1 MKQKVVLVDDHS
13 LLRNGLAGVVQDLG
27 YEVLFEADHG
37 KDLQQKLDRN
47 NLPDFVLLDINMKE
61 MDGYE
66 TALWLKNTYP
76 LIKILALSM
85 YDDENAIL
93 KMLKN
98 GARGYILKD
107 SEPGE
112 LRGALEAIATRG
124 YYYSEL
130 VTGKLIHSINKS
142 DDDAAAGN
150 ISKLNE
156 RELQFA
162 HDHLELPRAP
172 EAFCRAGSKR
182 YGWTAACVTFG
193 SRGCAMLVGD
203 DYVISPGVPV
213 RVADPVGAGDAFAAA
228 LVHGLASAWPAA
240 RIAAFA
246 NRVGASV
253 AGTHGAIPDVVPADP
268 QA

>member
-13 LLRNGLAGVVQDLG
+13 LLRNGLAGVVKDLG

-37 KDLQQKLDRN
+37 KDLQRKLDKE

-150 ISKLNE
+150 IARLNE
-156 RELQFA
+156 RELEFLKLACSELTYKEIAAQM
-162 HDHLELPRAP
+162 HLSPRTIDGY
-172 EAFCRAGSKR
+172 R
-182 YGWTAACVTFG
+182 
-193 SRGCAMLVGD
+193 
-203 DYVISPGVPV
+203 
-213 RVADPVGAGDAFAAA
+213 DALFEK
-228 LVHGLASAWPAA
+228 LDIKTRTGLA
-240 RIAAFA
+240 IY
-246 NRVGASV
+246 
-253 AGTHGAIPDVVPADP
+253 AIKNGIV
-268 QA
+268 QI